1 MGQQRATQI
10 STVQGTSRNDA
21 SSLKSPLSARAP
33 RHPILKL
40 QKTIGNRAVQRLIQD
55 QSKIGGPAE
64 ELSSS
69 PSLASIVNEALS
81 SPSQALDAETRPFME
96 YRLGYDFSQVRLH
109 TDSQAA
115 NSARSMNAK
124 AYTVGSDIVFGGG
137 EYSPG
142 SIEGHR
148 LIAHELTHVV
158 QQASGPVAGIQT
170 ADDEISISEPEDQSE
185 QEAEQIATQV
195 LSDELDAEAPAELDE
210 SGGASSAESLGQ
222 IADSPVVANSTVQR
236 QSDDD
241 YRQAGDQ
248 SIGGDASE
256 AVSDSGGSEGGGFLE
271 TAQNM
276 LSVVHAATEL
286 PEAAVSEAAI
296 NAGEAG
302 APIFPG
308 VASALGLGE
317 ESVEAGQSLYAAGQ
331 SAEEMVGGG
340 PANLLGPLALA
351 SGASD
356 VYQALTGPQSSLENT
371 AKGVQGAAEA
381 TSGAVGTAGLLGS
394 LTGSAG
400 LAEGAAAL
408 GPVGAVAGSFAG
420 GMALGNFIEKYTGIG
435 SKAGDVAYDV
445 LGPKPGL
452 WLADHLP
459 SWLQ

>member
-1 MGQQRATQI
+1 
-10 STVQGTSRNDA
+10 
-21 SSLKSPLSARAP
+21 
-33 RHPILKL
+33 
-40 QKTIGNRAVQRLIQD
+40 
-55 QSKIGGPAE
+55 
-64 ELSSS
+64 
-69 PSLASIVNEALS
+69 
-81 SPSQALDAETRPFME
+81 
-96 YRLGYDFSQVRLH
+96 
-109 TDSQAA
+109 
-115 NSARSMNAK
+115 
-124 AYTVGSDIVFGGG
+124 
-137 EYSPG
+137 
-142 SIEGHR
+142 
-148 LIAHELTHVV
+148 
-158 QQASGPVAGIQT
+158 VAGIQT

-420 GMALGNFIEKYTGIG
+420 GMALGNLIEKYTGIG